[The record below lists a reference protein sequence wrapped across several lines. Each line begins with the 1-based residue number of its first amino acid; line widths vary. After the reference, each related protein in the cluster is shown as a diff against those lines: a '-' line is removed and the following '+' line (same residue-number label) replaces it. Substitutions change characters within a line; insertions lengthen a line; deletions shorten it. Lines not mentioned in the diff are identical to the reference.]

1 MSDQSEPLTRYHVAR
16 QNDGRGWMLMR
27 LIAFGSSEAT
37 VIAANLTETDARRKL
52 ADLRA
57 TEAS

>member
-1 MSDQSEPLTRYHVAR
+1 MSDQPLTRYHVAR

-27 LIAFGSSEAT
+27 IIAFGSPEAT
-37 VIAANLTETDARRKL
+37 VIAVDMTETDARRKL